1 MTNLTTFN
9 YLSNTIRVVEIDGQ
23 PWFVAADVCRIL
35 FCPSEI
41 RVYGPSRYTQRLAK
55 DERRILKRPDLL
67 TRGLIAGETKV
78 QMMSF
83 ISESGLYKLIM
94 RSDKPEARK
103 FQDWV
108 TREVLPAIRKD
119 GMYVAGE
126 EKLKTGEMLED
137 EMDVIHRFIMCP

>member
-9 YLSNTIRVVEIDGQ
+9 YLSNTVRVVEIDGQ
-23 PWFVAADVCRIL
+23 PWFVTKDVCELLGYRPHPNGGYQNALRLVSTDEKKVLEKSHSSGEWVL
-35 FCPSEI
+35 FEGTAARAS
-41 RVYGPSRYTQRLAK
+41 L
-55 DERRILKRPDLL
+55 
-67 TRGLIAGETKV
+67 
-78 QMMSF
+78 
-83 ISESGLYKLIM
+83 ISESGLYKLIV

-126 EKLKTGEMLED
+126 EKLKTE
-137 EMDVIHRFIMCP
+137 CPVAERQRLARWRKSTGL